1 MTWALT
7 YAAVIGEQVKVMVST
22 GEAVS
27 TTPERGLS
35 LCFDILENED
45 SFILKSMEQAFEC
58 KCFLFLNF
66 RAERDLNIL
75 CFTHE

>member
-7 YAAVIGEQVKVMVST
+7 YMST

-45 SFILKSMEQAFEC
+45 SFILKSVQQAFEC

-66 RAERDLNIL
+66 RVERDLSKYPL
-75 CFTHE
+75 FYT